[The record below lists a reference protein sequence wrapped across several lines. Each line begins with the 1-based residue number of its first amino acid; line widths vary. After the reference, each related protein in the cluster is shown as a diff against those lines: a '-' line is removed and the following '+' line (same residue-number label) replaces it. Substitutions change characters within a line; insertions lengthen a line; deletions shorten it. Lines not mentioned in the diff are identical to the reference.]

1 MDLWNISSGV
11 SLLYLL
17 WSVNVFVESFE
28 GINVELHE
36 LSEQIK
42 VALQDVSRCAA
53 AVYDAE
59 QDVLPRDRSKK
70 WAANSSKSS

>member
-1 MDLWNISSGV
+1 MSCYTAA
-11 SLLYLL
+11 LLYLL

-59 QDVLPRDRSKK
+59 QDVLPRDRSKE
-70 WAANSSKSS
+70 